1 MFRDLPRYAETK
13 ATGLAWAKVIPATWH
28 VQRAKSVMGV
38 IDIRSAAGEEE
49 LLTVSSSR
57 GVIPRAS
64 AKVSMFQAE
73 SYKGHKLCWPND
85 LVINSL
91 WAWGRGLGVAGHHG
105 IVSTAYGVYRLRD
118 QVLDPGF
125 LHELVRSEPFQ
136 WELQVRSQG
145 VWKSRLQITD
155 DRWLDAPLLVPP
167 PEEQAAIVK
176 YLAHANARLDN
187 AIAAKRRLIAFLKEQ
202 WEVRLA
208 RIVLGVGSAGEFRE
222 SGEPWIGRIP
232 AHWTVEPLRAR
243 FRQDLGKMLSEK
255 VTSGQYM
262 RPYLRN
268 TDVQWG
274 RINTNDL
281 PKMNITPQEESRYVA
296 RVGDVLV
303 CEGGDV
309 GRAAIWKG
317 PHDIAY
323 QKALHRLRPFDQSKN
338 DVRYLVE
345 LLRIAKRAGAF
356 SSGRVSTIEH
366 LTGDQ
371 LRRHRFPWPPFEEQ
385 KAISDEIEEAGRS
398 SRKTLDKVNREIT
411 LLQEFRTR
419 LVADVVTGQ
428 VDVRAIAA
436 TLPDATTPV
445 ATSTNA
451 TTELDD
457 RLQRLEEEEAE

>member
-176 YLAHANARLDN
+176 YLAHANARIDK
-187 AIAAKRRLIAFLKEQ
+187 AIAAKRRLIALLGEQ
-202 WEVRLA
+202 VDVIVREMLAGVAKSPYPCQVIATGRLCRIDTGTEDSGNAVPDGAYPFFVRGREVLRASDYHFDTEAVLTPGDGQGGTGKVFHYYNGKFQAHQRVYVCSEFSGVSARYFYWYMTAFFREHALSQSSTVTMESLRRRVLATFRVLVPEESTQRALVESIETKVADSA
-208 RIVLGVGSAGEFRE
+208 RIV
-222 SGEPWIGRIP
+222 
-232 AHWTVEPLRAR
+232 
-243 FRQDLGKMLSEK
+243 
-255 VTSGQYM
+255 
-262 RPYLRN
+262 
-268 TDVQWG
+268 
-274 RINTNDL
+274 
-281 PKMNITPQEESRYVA
+281 EET
-296 RVGDVLV
+296 
-303 CEGGDV
+303 
-309 GRAAIWKG
+309 
-317 PHDIAY
+317 
-323 QKALHRLRPFDQSKN
+323 Q
-338 DVRYLVE
+338 
-345 LLRIAKRAGAF
+345 
-356 SSGRVSTIEH
+356 
-366 LTGDQ
+366 
-371 LRRHRFPWPPFEEQ
+371 
-385 KAISDEIEEAGRS
+385 
-398 SRKTLDKVNREIT
+398 REIT

-451 TTELDD
+451 TTELYDQ
-457 RLQRLEEEEAE
+457 LQRLEEEEAE